1 MKRVGKRFIA
11 LLVAFASILSF
22 LPIEFFE
29 NVQSVNAAV
38 TSSST
43 DINAAST
50 IHVSEA
56 NNRTE
61 INPTKDD
68 VDKNL
73 DVYTTDEAPSSG
85 GFDIFLDKVYV
96 SQADLEEEALKLA
109 EAGKKNDGTYSQ
121 TSYKSETRIVG
132 QEVTI
137 KYING
142 LDADTTDGI
151 DRDKASIDSI
161 DVDITECNQVQ
172 GTGGKERVG
181 KTIKNLPLG
190 VNKIQYEVKIKTQ
203 SVSYNPITNEYT
215 PSDIKE
221 MVYAPELMINNAR
234 NYVIKKIDPLT
245 FYQFI
250 GANNKA
256 ELENNKENNA
266 APFLY
271 EADAEADSEIPLRYT
286 WYVPDSLQALTYKMK
301 FSFKISD
308 GSNVRVFKNGYEQT
322 GTEIVDNAI
331 TGSLSKIQSSELI
344 VVKINGDGV
353 EDGQSGPIDKLYSIE
368 LRYPTKS
375 PDQDYSLSSAGITKY
390 QYNESDDVK
399 AYIGK
404 EFKVTKEASADGDVI
419 KYEGKIYIDPK
430 AELISFNPTL
440 IAQSKVDLT
449 YKLSLKYVK
458 DGKTY
463 TDPNIEII
471 DNKQFIP
478 FNEGESNTLVLEV
491 YNEKGKVVC
500 RYFLDVEKPD
510 TASKYFD
517 MSLKFDGNTNPD
529 TFLTA
534 EGAAYKKEDAA
545 SKKINFSKNRPNYD
559 LYTARDGIVDI
570 ALADTTEAN
579 EYIKVYLSDSVNGAN
594 PREAQESIENTF
606 SEVSGMRDSELSINY
621 GTAKSIVVQAYHDKT
636 EEYVD
641 DNGDTKYRIIESS
654 TVGRKY
660 TFNIPANIKQTDNNN
675 NSQLSK
681 DALLSNIKIKG
692 ETLYDLDGKK
702 GFRSDNFDYEVKVDK
717 NKKNAVLTVVPQ
729 DENVKSMVA
738 TVTETGDTYDL
749 YSGEETDI
757 TLNEAG
763 TTTLNIEVTAQDG
776 KGTQAYTV
784 TIINNTKGGSS
795 KLKNVVLSTGD
806 YTFDPSEY
814 TTKVYVDQ
822 SVDKLSI
829 TPVAEDSKSKITV
842 DGQKYINSAITVSL
856 ANSQKKEID
865 IVVTSEDGNNKT
877 TYTLVVKRVTSL
889 PDDNDDDKEHG
900 KKDDSYYDYDND
912 IWIDNSKYD
921 EWGTTPD
928 GRVVYYDTKGR
939 QVKDAWILTNN
950 KYYYLNKSGYRAT
963 GWKIDTDG
971 KTYYLDPVTGEMK
984 TGWIYVNGSTYYLN
998 ERGIMQVGW
1007 LNLNNKWYYFTQNG
1021 QMVSN
1026 TSMYIN
1032 GRLYKFA
1039 QDGTMYY

>member
-1 MKRVGKRFIA
+1 MKRLGKRFIA
-11 LLVAFASILSF
+11 LLVAFASIVSF
-22 LPIEFFE
+22 LPIEFLS
-29 NVQSVNAAV
+29 NVQSVNAAI
-38 TSSST
+38 SNSST

-56 NNRTE
+56 NSKTE
-61 INPTKDD
+61 IKPTKDD

-73 DVYTTDEAPSSG
+73 DVYSTDEAPSSG

-96 SQADLEEEALKLA
+96 DKSDLEEEALRLA
-109 EAGKKNDGTYSQ
+109 EAGKKSDGTYSQ
-121 TSYKSETRIVG
+121 SSYKSETRIVG

-151 DRDKASIDSI
+151 DRDKASIESI
-161 DVDITECNQVQ
+161 DVTIEDCNQVQ
-172 GTGGKERVG
+172 GSGGKERIG

-221 MVYAPELMINNAR
+221 MKYTPELMINNAR

-250 GANNKA
+250 GANDKS

-271 EADAEADSEIPLRYT
+271 EAEAEADTEIPLRYT
-286 WYVPDSLQALTYKMK
+286 WYVPDSLQALTYNMK
-301 FSFKISD
+301 FSFKISE

-322 GTEIVDNAI
+322 GTKIVDNAI
-331 TGSLSKIQSSELI
+331 SGSLSKIQSSELI
-344 VVKINGDGV
+344 VVKINGSGF

-368 LRYPTKS
+368 LRYPTKT
-375 PDQDYSLSSAGITKY
+375 PNEDYSLSSAGITKY
-390 QYNESDDVK
+390 QYNENKDVK
-399 AYIGK
+399 AFIGK
-404 EFKVTKEASADGDVI
+404 EFKVTKETSSDGDVI

-430 AELISFNPTL
+430 VELISFNPTL
-440 IAQSKVDLT
+440 IAQSKVNLT
-449 YKLSLKYVK
+449 YKLSLNYVK

-463 TDPNIEII
+463 TDSNIEII

-478 FNEGESNTLVLEV
+478 FNEGERNTLVLEV

-510 TASKYFD
+510 TASEYFD
-517 MSLKFDGNTNPD
+517 MSLKFDGNTNAD

-534 EGAAYKKEDAA
+534 EGAAYKKEDAVN
-545 SKKINFSKNRPNYD
+545 KKINFSKDRPNYD
-559 LYTARDGIVDI
+559 LYTARDGVVDI
-570 ALADTTEAN
+570 GLVKTTETH
-579 EYIKVYLSDSVNGAN
+579 EYIKVYLSDSINGAN
-594 PREAQESIENTF
+594 PKEAQESVENTF
-606 SEVSGMRDSELSINY
+606 SEVSGVRDSELSINY
-621 GTAKSIVVQAYHDKT
+621 GTAKSIVVQAYYD
-636 EEYVD
+636 EVEPYED
-641 DNGDTKYRIIESS
+641 ENGETKYRIKESS

-702 GFRSDNFDYEVKVDK
+702 GFTSDNFDYEVKVDK
-717 NKKNAVLTVVPQ
+717 NKKNALLTVVPE

-776 KGTQAYTV
+776 KATQAYTV
-784 TIINNTKGGSS
+784 TIINNTKGGNS
-795 KLKNVVLSTGD
+795 KLKNVILSTGD

-814 TTKVYVDQ
+814 ETKVYVDQ
-822 SVDKLSI
+822 SVNKLSI
-829 TPVAEDSKSKITV
+829 TPVAEDSKAKITV
-842 DGQKYINSAITVSL
+842 DGQKYNNTAITISL
-856 ANSQKKEID
+856 TGSQKKEID

-877 TYTLVVKRVTSL
+877 TYTLKVKRVTSF
-889 PDDNDDDKEHG
+889 PDDDDDDHG
-900 KKDDSYYDYDND
+900 KEDDSYYDYDND

-921 EWGTTPD
+921 EWGTTSD
-928 GRVVYYDTKGR
+928 GRVVYYDTNGR
-939 QVKDAWILTNN
+939 QVKDKWIVTND
-950 KYYYLNKSGYRAT
+950 KYYYINKSGYRAT
-963 GWKIDTDG
+963 GWKIDSDG
-971 KTYYLDPVTGEMK
+971 KTYYLDPKTGEMK
-984 TGWIYVNGSTYYLN
+984 TGWIYVDGSTYYLN
-998 ERGIMQVGW
+998 PRGIMQKGW
-1007 LNLNNKWYYFTQNG
+1007 LNLNNKWYYFTSNG

-1026 TSMYIN
+1026 TSMYID

-1039 QDGTMYY
+1039 QDGVMYY